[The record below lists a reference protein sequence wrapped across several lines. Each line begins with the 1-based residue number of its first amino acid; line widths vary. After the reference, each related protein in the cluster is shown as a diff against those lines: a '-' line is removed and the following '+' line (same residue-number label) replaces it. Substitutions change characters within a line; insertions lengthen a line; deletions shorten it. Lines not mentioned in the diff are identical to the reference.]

1 MIKDNYHT
9 IEEAH
14 FEELRE
20 KASKFLAFAF
30 SVYNQNDIQEKLE
43 TLKIKRGED
52 REKLREYE
60 KNKIQIQQVIYK
72 YLRRNFCYS

>member
-1 MIKDNYHT
+1 MSEVDLTNNGDKDKEIAN
-9 IEEAH
+9 
-14 FEELRE
+14 LR
-20 KASKFLAFAF
+20 S
-30 SVYNQNDIQEKLE
+30 QNKDLNEKLE

-60 KNKIQIQQVIYK
+60 KNKIQIQQVNYK